1 VEVYSETKNSFGW
14 TNTPNSRVRRHVLG
28 TPEKPRL
35 NVFRS
40 LSEIYAQ
47 LIDDEQGQTLVSAS
61 SIDNELRSK
70 MAGMNKTQ
78 QARLVGVRVAERA
91 KAKGIEEVIFDRGGY
106 RYIGRVKALAEGAR
120 EGGLEF

>member
-1 VEVYSETKNSFGW
+1 
-14 TNTPNSRVRRHVLG
+14 VRRHVLG

-47 LIDDEQGQTLVSAS
+47 LIDDEQGHTLVSAS

-70 MAGMNKTQ
+70 MAGLNKTQ

-91 KAKGIEEVIFDRGGY
+91 KAKGFEEVVFDRGGY
-106 RYIGRVKALAEGAR
+106 RYIGRIKALAEGAR